1 MSPRKKQDWTPA
13 TEFKITKLRRNGP
26 KKGQSY
32 EAWARG
38 KQKNDQEWE
47 EIRDKNLR
55 KLI

>member
-13 TEFKITKLRRNGP
+13 TEFKVTKLRRNGP

-47 EIRDKNLR
+47 QIRDKNLR